1 LILSPAEFRAIVSG
15 QRHGPL
21 GVLARGLFAAVEIPY
36 TLAVR
41 WRNYGYDKA
50 YTPATRVAVPVI
62 SVGNLSMGGTGKT
75 PLVAWI
81 AQHLQQRFVRVT
93 LISRG
98 YGAAAGK
105 QNDEALELAQKLPG
119 VPHLQNPDRVAAAQ
133 QAIAELGSE
142 AILLDDGFQHRRL
155 ARDLDIV
162 LLDVVEPFG
171 FGHVFPRGTLR
182 EPLAGLRRADVIALS
197 RADMVDAAERARIR
211 AIASRY
217 APQAVW
223 IEMRHAP
230 VRLRGIDGAEAPL
243 ASLNGQPLA
252 AFCGI
257 GNPAGF
263 RHTLVEC
270 GYDIRGL
277 REFPDHHA
285 YSAEDAASIVRWA
298 NELGVSAL
306 ACTHKDLVKLTKC
319 DFGSLA
325 VWGVEIGL
333 EITAGAE
340 LLVERL
346 DRVVTSKSPAISPS
360 PGGRGPE

>member
-1 LILSPAEFRAIVSG
+1 MILSPAEFRAIVSG
-15 QRHGPL
+15 RRRGAS
-21 GVLARGLFAAVEIPY
+21 GALARCLLASVEVPY

-41 WRNYGYDKA
+41 WRNYGYDRG

-81 AQHLQQRFVRVT
+81 AGHLQQRGMQVT
-93 LISRG
+93 LVSRG
-98 YGAAAGK
+98 YGAAAGE

-133 QAIAELGSE
+133 QAIAELG
-142 AILLDDGFQHRRL
+142 AQTILLDDGFQHRRL

-162 LLDVVEPFG
+162 LLDAVEPFG
-171 FGHVFPRGTLR
+171 FEHVFPRGTLR
-182 EPLAGLRRADVIALS
+182 EPLSGLRRADVIALS

-211 AIASRY
+211 AIALGY
-217 APQAVW
+217 APQAAW

-230 VRLRGIDGAEAPL
+230 VRLRGSGGSEASL
-243 ASLNGQPLA
+243 ASLVGQPLA

-270 GYDIRGL
+270 GYNVLEL

-285 YSAEDAASIVRWA
+285 YSAADATALSAWA
-298 NELGVSAL
+298 KQLGAGAL
-306 ACTHKDLVKLTKC
+306 VCTHKDLVKLASY
-319 DFGSLA
+319 DFGPLA
-325 VWGVEIGL
+325 AWAVEIGL
-333 EITAGAE
+333 EITVGEEQFTA
-340 LLVERL
+340 RL
-346 DRVVTSKSPAISPS
+346 DQLPLAATK
-360 PGGRGPE
+360 